1 MANAFRERFGEPRPR
16 VPTDIHFRR
25 ATNQDNWERIIR
37 HTGSG
42 WFMNRFL
49 YLFGA
54 GLQPLT
60 ACLDAWSFLVP
71 PGKERI
77 ILGRNA
83 YGTLLV
89 LEEPED
95 AQAVYLLDPLRV
107 VYWTD
112 PDLELLGLIGG
123 EMPRG
128 NLPHFFED
136 DLYRE
141 WISGDHYLA
150 DDLIIAP
157 ITPMSLGGEME
168 RNNFQEEQ
176 IVAYYQSTAPIYAKA
191 FAKMAKV
198 DQGRKTPK
206 KRKKPT

>member
-1 MANAFRERFGEPRPR
+1 MPSDFKDRFGEPRPP
-16 VPTDIHFRR
+16 VPTDIRFRR
-25 ATNQDNWERIIR
+25 DNYQRNWERILR
-37 HTGSG
+37 RVGSG

-60 ACLDAWSFLVP
+60 ACLEAWSFLVP

-95 AQAVYLLDPLRV
+95 AQSVYLLDPLRV

-112 PDLELLGLIGG
+112 PDLELLGLIGR

-136 DLYRE
+136 ELYRA
-141 WISGDHYLA
+141 WIRGDDYLP
-150 DDLIIAP
+150 DDTIIAP
-157 ITPMSLGGEME
+157 IKPLSLGGTMDPK
-168 RNNFQEEQ
+168 NFQEEE
-176 IVAYYQSTAPIYAKA
+176 IVSYYRSTAPVYAKA
-191 FAKMAKV
+191 FARMAKT
-198 DQGRKTPK
+198 RSPK
-206 KRKKPT
+206 KPRKKKR